1 MILLILILC
10 VICGVG
16 FYSTVVKPFY
26 EALATYKT
34 AERNRRIKQRAFV
47 AACRLQCR

>member
-10 VICGVG
+10 VVCGVG

-26 EALATYKT
+26 EALTACKT
-34 AERNRRIKQRAFV
+34 DEQNRRIKQRAFV

>member
-10 VICGVG
+10 VDCGVG

-26 EALATYKT
+26 NAMTSYKEA
-34 AERNRRIKQRAFV
+34 EQNRRIKHRAIV
-47 AACRLQCR
+47 ASGRLVCR